1 MPNSLGGAIAVHL
14 KFWLSHSLAAVACSV
29 VATAAQA
36 NALSSAAIGNGV
48 RSQQDRIVAPVA
60 DRHCWR
66 QKGRLHCRGRAYVPY
81 NSGYYVR
88 DANKL
93 PFGTSIW
100 WDQMLRE
107 NRAGNPG
114 GGGRN

>member
-1 MPNSLGGAIAVHL
+1 MHL
-14 KFWLSHSLAAVACSV
+14 KLWLRHSLAAVACSV
-29 VATAAQA
+29 MASAAHG
-36 NALSSAAIGNGV
+36 NPLSSAAIGNGAS
-48 RSQQDRIVAPVA
+48 SQRDGIVAPVA

-66 QKGRLHCRGRAYVPY
+66 QKGRQHCRSRGYVPY

-88 DANKL
+88 DADKL